1 MQFHQTDQYNDD
13 DDGKRASAASY
24 TLHFELYIS
33 SEQMKNVV
41 HCRFSVL
48 SRCHSTSEAG
58 EGTVTEGGS
67 SRYTALGLVCCF
79 FSSGSSVRCHHDVGF
94 SPESG
99 RRTSQHLGHMVSKRH
114 HLFTLSIFPPMF
126 LHTSIIWVKKKLC
139 QLSYRR
145 D

>member
-33 SEQMKNVV
+33 SEQMKNIV

-94 SPESG
+94 SPVEWKEDVIIYS
-99 RRTSQHLGHMVSKRH
+99 LY
-114 HLFTLSIFPPMF
+114 LFSPQCFCT
-126 LHTSIIWVKKKLC
+126 H
-139 QLSYRR
+139 Q
-145 D
+145 

>member
-1 MQFHQTDQYNDD
+1 MPSSDTFTQLTAGKKTIARRKAEVLGFEESFVQFHQTDQYDDD

-33 SEQMKNVV
+33 PEQMKNVV

-48 SRCHSTSEAG
+48 SRCHSTTEAG

-67 SRYTALGLVCCF
+67 SRYTALGLLCCF

-94 SPESG
+94 SPEEW
-99 RRTSQHLGHMVSKRH
+99 KED
-114 HLFTLSIFPPMF
+114 FTTFRSHGF
-126 LHTSIIWVKKKLC
+126 
-139 QLSYRR
+139 
-145 D
+145 